1 MKKLKILLTFLIL
14 AFIITGCEKDE
25 EKVYISKNPT
35 ASTLQGP
42 VSPDGMAFVKADAN
56 KYIKFSWAAV
66 DFGFKASVTYGV
78 QLSLTDNFQ
87 KSITILTSQKL
98 LDSTKVS
105 NINTALLALKMD
117 INVAATVKSRV
128 FATVGFGTDSTFSS
142 VTDYTVTPYETLIDY
157 PMIYV
162 PGAYQ
167 GWSPGALNGRLFSY
181 DLNSKYEG
189 IIRLDGGEFKIAP
202 APNWDNSWGGTLTAS
217 GNNYNGVLNPSG
229 GNFSAAA
236 GVYKF
241 TVDVT
246 TLAIALTKTDDWGII
261 GGAIPPYDWS
271 ADVDL
276 FYNGQ
281 RKMWEITGD
290 FKAGQFKFRA
300 NNGWDLNYGDSGADG
315 SLNAGGDNIVL
326 AVDGNYTI
334 RLDTENLVYQVIK
347 N

>member
-1 MKKLKILLTFLIL
+1 MKKVKILLTFLIL
-14 AFIITGCEKDE
+14 AFIINGCEKDE
-25 EKVYISKNPT
+25 EKAYVSKNPT
-35 ASTLQGP
+35 ANTQQGP
-42 VSPDGMAFVKADAN
+42 ASPNGMAFVKADAN
-56 KYIKFSWAAV
+56 KYIKFSWSAV
-66 DFGFKASVTYGV
+66 NFGFKASVTYGV
-78 QLSLTDNFQ
+78 QLSLTNDFH
-87 KSITILTSQKL
+87 KSVTILTSQKL
-98 LDSTKVS
+98 LDSAKVG
-105 NINTALLALKMD
+105 NINAALLTLKMS

-181 DLNSKYEG
+181 DFNSVYEG

-202 APNWDNSWGGTLTAS
+202 APNWNNSWGGTLTAS
-217 GNNYNGVLNPSG
+217 GNNYSGVLNPSG
-229 GNFSAAA
+229 GNYSASA
-236 GVYKF
+236 GAYKF
-241 TVDVT
+241 TVNVT
-246 TLAIALTKTDDWGII
+246 ALTIALNKTDDWGII
-261 GGAIPPYDWS
+261 GGSIPPYDWS
-271 ADVDL
+271 VDVDM

-281 RKMWEITGD
+281 RKMWEVTGD

-300 NNGWDLNYGDSGADG
+300 NNGWDLNYGDTGADG

-326 AVDGNYTI
+326 ASDGNYTI
-334 RLDTENLVYQVIK
+334 RLDAVNLVYQVIK